1 MSNII
6 FTKYLEIISFYHSIL
21 WWLAVLFVYLGTY
34 HCNNQAQEPISCHIR
49 RLAMDTIYADIARR
63 TGGNIYIGVV
73 GPVRTGKS
81 TFIKRVMEQTVIPHI
96 EDPYRRERARD
107 ELPQSG
113 SGKTIMTSEPKFVP
127 EEAVEIS
134 PDAMT
139 KLRIRM
145 IDSVGYMVDGAVGAE
160 EDGKPRMVTTPWYDE
175 EIPMTQAAELGT
187 QKVMQEHCSIG
198 IVVTTDGSITDIPR
212 ADYER
217 AERRAI
223 TDMQATG
230 KPFLVII
237 NSRTPGG
244 AAARQIKEQL
254 KQEYRIHAFIADCQA
269 LDEEQIARIL
279 EALLYCFPMRQLQIY
294 MPRWMDVLEEEHP
307 VKKALYEMLLQNAQG
322 ITNLACAESSLARLT
337 ELEQVMDS
345 TVSGVDLS
353 TGTVSCMLR
362 FPEKLFYEILSTKA
376 GLEIQNDAQL
386 LTLLTEL
393 ATVKTAYDKIS
404 DALSQVKATG
414 YGVVMPAAEEMILE
428 KPEIIKKGGAFGV
441 KLKAGAPSI
450 HMIRVD
456 IDTEISPMVG
466 DEKQSRDLIAY
477 LGGEDPE
484 KLWQSHIFG
493 KSVYEL
499 IQDGLSAKLVQ
510 LPADVRGKFRGTLT
524 RIVNDG
530 ANGLI
535 CLIL

>member
-1 MSNII
+1 MEN
-6 FTKYLEIISFYHSIL
+6 
-21 WWLAVLFVYLGTY
+21 
-34 HCNNQAQEPISCHIR
+34 
-49 RLAMDTIYADIARR
+49 IYADIAGR

-81 TFIKRVMEQTVIPHI
+81 TLIKRIMEQLVIPNM
-96 EDPYRRERARD
+96 EDHYRQERARD

-113 SGKTIMTSEPKFVP
+113 SGRTIMTSEPKFVP
-127 EEAVEIS
+127 EEAVEILT
-134 PDAMT
+134 DTAT
-139 KLRIRM
+139 KLRVRM
-145 IDSVGYMVDGAVGAE
+145 IDTVGYMVDGAVGAE

-187 QKVMQEHCSIG
+187 KKVMEEHCSIG
-198 IVVTTDGSITDIPR
+198 MVVTTDGTVTDIPR

-223 TDMQATG
+223 EDMKATG

-244 AAARQIKEQL
+244 SAAKQVKEKL
-254 KQEYRIHAFIADCQA
+254 DREFGVRSVIADCQA
-269 LDEEQIARIL
+269 LDTDQIAGIL
-279 EALLYCFPMRQLQIY
+279 KELLYAFPLKELRIH
-294 MPRWMDVLEEEHP
+294 MPRWMDVLEEDHP
-307 VKKALYEMLLQNAQG
+307 VKASLYEALLQRAEE
-322 ITNLACAESSLARLT
+322 ITTLASAAPELGKLT
-337 ELEQVMDS
+337 ELEQVLGFELRS
-345 TVSGVDLS
+345 VELS
-353 TGTVSCMLR
+353 TGTVSCVLR
-362 FPEKLFYEILSTKA
+362 FPEALFYEILSTKA
-376 GLEIQNDAQL
+376 GIEIRNDAQL
-386 LTLLTEL
+386 LKLLTEL
-393 ATVKTAYDKIS
+393 SQTKTAYDKIS

-414 YGVVMPAAEEMILE
+414 YGVVMPKAEEMVLE
-428 KPEIIKKGGAFGV
+428 KPEIIKKGGSFGV

-484 KLWQSHIFG
+484 KLWQSNIFG

-499 IQDGLSAKLVQ
+499 IQEGLSAKLVQ
-510 LPADVRGKFRGTLT
+510 LPEEVRGKFRGTLS